1 MYTRNSNIKDPEVI
15 INAKIVVNSTQ
26 DEEPAWVHAMPA
38 ATGLWSMILT
48 FRYSIRKYQEW

>member
-26 DEEPAWVHAMPA
+26 DEKPAWVRAMPA

-48 FRYSIRKYQEW
+48 FRYFILNHQL